1 MYLSSFW
8 ANRANAS
15 ARSSAESGPKPKPE
29 PESVPPTID
38 VQKGIPK
45 SDATAVTGDT
55 SVSSDSLV
63 AFLNTDSDEVLQD
76 YFSESLFLST
86 ATLEGIGELG
96 IGQQELKDLVESS
109 TDSMG
114 RRFDEAMGEI
124 SVLKTMMESA
134 KPEEFKRLEMQL
146 AEKRALARKMAQEM
160 RNMKKRHEEEKAR
173 MRAEKMKM
181 AEEIYTLKAEIVVLT
196 GKKPSRPTLA
206 NVPTNHP
213 APPAATEREEAA
225 KRLFVDR
232 HSEAA
237 QQEAEE
243 AKRANGHIFT

>member
-1 MYLSSFW
+1 MNLRGAISLLT
-8 ANRANAS
+8 
-15 ARSSAESGPKPKPE
+15 GGE

-38 VQKGIPK
+38 VQKGVPK

-55 SVSSDSLV
+55 SASSDSLA

-76 YFSESLFLST
+76 YFRKSLVLSA
-86 ATLEGIGELG
+86 ATLEGIEELG

-109 TDSMG
+109 TDSLG
-114 RRFDEAMGEI
+114 KKFDEAMGEI
-124 SVLKTMMESA
+124 SDLKAMMDSA
-134 KPEEFKRLEMQL
+134 KPEELKRLETQL

-160 RNMKKRHEEEKAR
+160 RSMKKRHEEEKAQL
-173 MRAEKMKM
+173 RAENKKKD
-181 AEEIYTLKAEIVVLT
+181 EKIYTLEAEIGVLT
-196 GKKPSRPTLA
+196 GKKAPRSRSTLA

-213 APPAATEREEAA
+213 PAATKRQEAA

-237 QQEAEE
+237 RQEAEE
-243 AKRANGHIFT
+243 LKRANGGILP